1 MGKKITVYD
10 NNINAEIIESHV
22 ITGIAQSQFF
32 KDNKMLFHSPPVS
45 KSHD

>member
-1 MGKKITVYD
+1 MRKKITLYD
-10 NNINAEIIESHV
+10 NNINAEITESHV
-22 ITGIAQSQFF
+22 ITEIAQSQIF